1 MNHTLSTKL
10 QEATIELS
18 MGLYTVNFHADSV
31 LDLNHVK
38 RVEEARR
45 ELVRG
50 GEGPVLVVIP
60 KNVALGEQE
69 ALAWMGS
76 LEAMEG
82 VAARAIVVPSSIQVL
97 RDRIRWALFKP
108 AIPFRV
114 FRNPQVAK
122 GWVLDTWYDDQ
133 IGQEVD
139 TFVGL
144 ETDDV

>member
-18 MGLYTVNFHADSV
+18 MGLYTIRFHAESV

-45 ELVRG
+45 DLLRG
-50 GEGPVLVVIP
+50 GEGPVLVLIP
-60 KNVALGEQE
+60 KNVALVEQE

-76 LEAMEG
+76 PEAMEG
-82 VAARAIVVPSSIQVL
+82 VPARAIVVPSSIQVL

-108 AIPFRV
+108 SVAFRV

-139 TFVGL
+139 AFIGL
-144 ETDDV
+144 ETDE

>member
-18 MGLYTVNFHADSV
+18 MGLYTVHFHADSV

-60 KNVALGEQE
+60 KNVALVEQE

-144 ETDDV
+144 ETDDF

>member
-60 KNVALGEQE
+60 KNVALVEQE

-122 GWVLDTWYDDQ
+122 GWVLDTWYDNQ

>member
-45 ELVRG
+45 ELVSG

-60 KNVALGEQE
+60 KNVALVEQE

-122 GWVLDTWYDDQ
+122 GWVLDTWYDNQ

>member
-60 KNVALGEQE
+60 KNVALVEQE